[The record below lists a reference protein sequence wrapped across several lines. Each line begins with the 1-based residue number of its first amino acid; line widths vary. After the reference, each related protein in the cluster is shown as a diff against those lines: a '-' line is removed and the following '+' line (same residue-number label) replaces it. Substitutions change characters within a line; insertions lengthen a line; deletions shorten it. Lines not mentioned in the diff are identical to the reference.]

1 MTETR
6 VHYNRLL
13 PGFRGIN
20 RIPTLRQQPNH
31 LDPAH
36 KEFQWL
42 RQEASKSA
50 LGGFLGSMMG
60 LWSASTS
67 RV

>member
-50 LGGFLGSMMG
+50 LGGFLGSKM
-60 LWSASTS
+60 
-67 RV
+67 